1 MKIALLAIG
10 KTVDPY
16 LLEGLKVYEKRLQR
30 YINYTR
36 KELPDVKNAKSLP
49 VEQLKIQEGK
59 SLLSQLSE
67 TDELFLLD
75 ENGTSFSSEELAAFI
90 RQKMLCSSKSLV
102 FAVGGAYGFPDEV
115 YGKATGKISL
125 SRLTFPHQLARLIF
139 TEQLY
144 RAFTIIKGEP
154 YHHR

>member
-10 KTVDPY
+10 KTVDAY
-16 LLEGLKVYEKRLQR
+16 LQEGLEVYEKRLQR
-30 YINYTR
+30 YVNYMR

-49 VEQLKIQEGK
+49 VEQLKVQEGK
-59 SLLSQLSE
+59 TLLSQLTE
-67 TDELFLLD
+67 ADELFLLD
-75 ENGTSFSSEELAAFI
+75 ENGTSFSSEELAGFI
-90 RQKMLCSSKSLV
+90 RQRMLYSAKSLV
-102 FAVGGAYGFPDEV
+102 FAVGGAYGFSDEV
-115 YGKATGKISL
+115 YRKAAGSISL
-125 SRLTFPHQLARLIF
+125 SRLTFSHQMVRLIF